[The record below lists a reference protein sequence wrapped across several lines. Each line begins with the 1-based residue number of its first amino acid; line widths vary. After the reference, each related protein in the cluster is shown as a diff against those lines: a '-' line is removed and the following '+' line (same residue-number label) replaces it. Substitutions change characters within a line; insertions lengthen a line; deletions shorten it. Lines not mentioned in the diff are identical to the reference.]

1 MDDTYINKYI
11 LKDISIAPAEF
22 AKTRVFNV
30 KLYCFCLTAWIDRST
45 SLAIYK
51 QLQKEYKAHECSKC
65 KDWYHKACLLK
76 VNVQLP
82 TRKAEFVCSRCNI
95 PSTIRWSHTE
105 FTNTCTS
112 DNFLTILL
120 LYCQQYPKFLL
131 SYVGSTAIETALKAS
146 IALMKKGNINEGKSL
161 ILKEAYA
168 RLNYGRSCDR
178 KLNCYGSENGAFL
191 CIFSHVWKMQVEQ
204 KCTSPYCPNNNAVV
218 TRFQTTFSVP
228 SSNLKDIECVF
239 PVPGD
244 TIGYCGSEF
253 QKNPPKEALKI
264 LSDRMNVASGL
275 KEQFYECRG
284 TFQVASAIFISK
296 SPWLIPI
303 SIEGINPTQINEL
316 PLSLFIYN
324 CHYHLGGC
332 SVNTGNMLL
341 QL

>member
-1 MDDTYINKYI
+1 MSSYQHARQS
-11 LKDISIAPAEF
+11 LF
-22 AKTRVFNV
+22 AVDA
-30 KLYCFCLTAWIDRST
+30 L
-45 SLAIYK
+45 SLAP
-51 QLQKEYKAHECSKC
+51 L
-65 KDWYHKACLLK
+65 
-76 VNVQLP
+76 
-82 TRKAEFVCSRCNI
+82 
-95 PSTIRWSHTE
+95 RWSHTE
-105 FTNTCTS
+105 FTNTCTSDNFLTILLLYCQQYPKFLLSYVGSTS

-228 SSNLKDIECVF
+228 SSNLKDIERVF

-253 QKNPPKEALKI
+253 QKNPPKEALKV
-264 LSDRMNVASGL
+264 LSDHMNVASGL

-284 TFQVASAIFISK
+284 TFQVALHQQFLSAK
-296 SPWLIPI
+296 AL
-303 SIEGINPTQINEL
+303 G
-316 PLSLFIYN
+316 LFP
-324 CHYHLGGC
+324 
-332 SVNTGNMLL
+332 
-341 QL
+341 